1 MHAAMTHAMTRAMPP
16 ARAAPARR
24 ATTTTT
30 TARRVLSARSAV
42 RARASAAIASPDA
55 RAKEAQAWIDAWKSG
70 ASAGAAGAAGAAA
83 AATTTTF
90 ELRRGSRKVS
100 DEKEAALLSTTSFG
114 TIGLSVG
121 LPLLLYGFCAYFS
134 FLPGADISALMLIYG
149 FPISL
154 IGFAEVRRVG
164 TVEARDVRGRF
175 ESAGGTNDADL
186 DSSAR
191 GRDAIQIRR

>member
-1 MHAAMTHAMTRAMPP
+1 MTPAMTRATAP

-30 TARRVLSARSAV
+30 ARRVLSASARSAV

-55 RAKEAQAWIDAWKSG
+55 RAREAQAWIDAWKSG
-70 ASAGAAGAAGAAA
+70 ASAGAAGAAAAT
-83 AATTTTF
+83 TTTTF

-100 DEKEAALLSTTSFG
+100 DAKEAALLSTTSFG
-114 TIGLSVG
+114 TIGLGVG

-134 FLPGADISALMLIYG
+134 FLPGADISALLLIYG

-154 IGFAEVRRVG
+154 IGFALKYAEL
-164 TVEARDVRGRF
+164 EPLKLRDVRGRF
-175 ESAGGTNDADL
+175 EGAGGTDDADL